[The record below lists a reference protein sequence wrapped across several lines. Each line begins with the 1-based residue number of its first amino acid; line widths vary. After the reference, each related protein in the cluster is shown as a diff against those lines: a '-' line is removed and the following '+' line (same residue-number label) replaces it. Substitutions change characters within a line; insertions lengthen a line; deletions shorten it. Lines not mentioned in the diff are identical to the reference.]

1 MERFEESY
9 GNICFDGGEV
19 EDDKVDFD
27 ILEWPHY
34 ALNDFDNG
42 ISGLD
47 YNDPIA
53 FFDVARRLEVVIV

>member
-1 MERFEESY
+1 MFIERFEESY
-9 GNICFDGGEV
+9 GNIHF